1 MDIEV
6 KGFGELSKAELYNL
20 LRLRNEVF
28 IVEQDCAYPDLD
40 GKDELALHVLG
51 WEDDILVAYS
61 RCFKPGDYFDK
72 ASIGRILVREN
83 YRKMGYG
90 HEITKAAI
98 KAIKSKFKADTIK
111 ISAQTYL
118 VTFYETH
125 GFKTVGNRYLED
137 GIPHI
142 AMVRS

>member
-1 MDIEV
+1 MDIVV
-6 KGFGELSKAELYNL
+6 KEFGDLSKEELYTF
-20 LRLRNEVF
+20 LRLRSEIFV
-28 IVEQDCAYPDLD
+28 VEQDCVYQDMD
-40 GKDELALHVLG
+40 GKDLVALHIMG
-51 WEDDILVAYS
+51 WEDGILVAYC
-61 RCFKPGDYFDK
+61 RCFRPGDYFDK
-72 ASIGRILVREN
+72 ASMGRILVREN

-90 HEITKAAI
+90 HAITKASI

-125 GFKTVGNRYLED
+125 GFKTVGTRYLED